1 MRYAAIMAAKKKTKQ
16 RKAASKPRQAK
27 KKVRRKV
34 VKKRAAKKTG
44 KKHAAKKKA
53 SVKPVWIPTVKQ
65 QRFIEEYPIDFNGT
79 QAAVRAK
86 YSKKTA
92 AQQATRLLRNV
103 HIQAAIQ
110 KRIGKLTAKADVT
123 VERILSELANIGFA
137 NLGDYFRITKDG
149 EPFIDLSD
157 ITEDQSAALQEIM
170 VEDFKDGRGDDARDV
185 RRVKI
190 KMLDKS
196 TALDKLGKYLGMFVD
211 RVRLEGDVQ
220 ITKIQRTIV
229 DPKAGDKRR

>member
-1 MRYAAIMAAKKKTKQ
+1 MAAKKKTKQ
-16 RKAASKPRQAK
+16 RKAANKPRGGAAK
-27 KKVRRKV
+27 KTKT
-34 VKKRAAKKTG
+34 KRAAKK
-44 KKHAAKKKA
+44 KA
-53 SVKPVWIPTVKQ
+53 PAKPVWTPTAKQ

-86 YSKKTA
+86 YSKRTA
-92 AQQATRLLRNV
+92 GQQATRLLRNV

-110 KRIGKLTAKADVT
+110 KRVGKLTAKADVT
-123 VERILSELANIGFA
+123 VERVLSELAKIGFA
-137 NLGDYFRITKDG
+137 NLGDYFRISKEG
-149 EPFIDLSD
+149 EPIIDLSD

-170 VEDFKDGRGDDARDV
+170 VEDFKDGRGDDVRDV

-196 TALDKLGKYLGMFVD
+196 PALDKLGKYLAMFVD
-211 RVRLEGDVQ
+211 RVRLEGELK

-229 DPKAGDKRR
+229 DPKDGRGND